1 MQQENNT
8 KLIISRLKDA
18 FSLENNQKLAELL
31 GVNESTIRSWI
42 SRDSADLKLIVAIC
56 SEKDISFIL
65 TGKTAPNSA
74 PISAPNSAPNY
85 SKESKNISNSIE
97 RVESFPSDGNPT
109 CLNCKKLE
117 GDIFFLQDTIKAKN
131 LTIVEKEEKIDNLNR
146 QIGRLEGE
154 NERLREEIAHY
165 EVDLGNTGT

>member
-8 KLIISRLKDA
+8 KLIISRLKEA
-18 FSLENNQKLAELL
+18 FGFENNQELAELL

-65 TGKTAPNSA
+65 TGKTAPNF
-74 PISAPNSAPNY
+74 APNSAPKIAPNS
-85 SKESKNISNSIE
+85 SKESKNANNIE
-97 RVESFPSDGNPT
+97 GVESFPSDGNPT

-131 LTIVEKEEKIDNLNR
+131 LTITEKEEKIDNLNR
-146 QIGRLEGE
+146 HIGRLEGE